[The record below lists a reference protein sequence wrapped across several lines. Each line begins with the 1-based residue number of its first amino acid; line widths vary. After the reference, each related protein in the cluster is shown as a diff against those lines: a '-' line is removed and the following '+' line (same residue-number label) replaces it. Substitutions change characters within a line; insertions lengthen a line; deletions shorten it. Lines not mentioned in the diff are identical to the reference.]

1 MLGLLRHGPVAVLV
15 FGPGTVRYDGAM
27 ADPIL
32 QSRLPHLA
40 WMDPRTAR
48 LPGVLPVEA
57 GDDWVR
63 VDDAFGAQMA
73 ERDRLI
79 ATDPGKVHA
88 LLPEGRAAADELYAI
103 VLDKIASLPGFH
115 VVVGEVTRPDG
126 VRVPLDSGQPLLTL
140 GRLVQEDLCLMEA
153 GEDGHRL
160 TGAILCFPAS
170 WTLAQKIG
178 RPLMGIHDGVV
189 PYSEDVGRRVQR
201 MFDAIRVDQPLWR
214 MNFLTYDDHVLHQPR
229 LEGQR
234 RPRPV
239 GHFYVRSERQCFVRL
254 PVTRAVVFSIHTYVV
269 RAETLTD
276 EELAALRSAVH

>member
-1 MLGLLRHGPVAVLV
+1 LV
-15 FGPGTVRYDGAM
+15 YTEAM
-27 ADPIL
+27 SDPIL

-48 LPGVLPVEA
+48 LPGVLPLGA
-57 GDDWVR
+57 DDWLQ
-63 VDDAFGAQMA
+63 VDDAFAGQMA

-79 ATDPGKVHA
+79 AAAPETVHA
-88 LLPEGRAAADELYAI
+88 LLPEGRAAADELYAV
-103 VLDKIASLPGFH
+103 VLDKIARLPGYH
-115 VVVGEVTRPDG
+115 LAGGAVTRPDG
-126 VRVPLDSGQPLLTL
+126 VTVRLNLGQPLLTL
-140 GRLVQEDLCLMEA
+140 GRLVQQDLCLMESGA
-153 GEDGHRL
+153 DGHRL

-189 PYSEDVGRRVQR
+189 PYSEDIGRRVQR

-214 MNFLTYDDHVLHQPR
+214 MNFLTYDDPVLHQPR

-234 RPRPV
+234 RTQPV
-239 GHFYVRSERQCFVRL
+239 GHFFVRSERQCFVRL

-269 RAETLTD
+269 RAETLTA
-276 EELAALRSAVH
+276 EELDALRAALH